1 MMTFLTQTYGTSL
14 SLIFTD
20 GVREIK
26 KGREEQGEKVNLIV
40 SGFIKC
46 ELRALK
52 VYIVLYK

>member
-1 MMTFLTQTYGTSL
+1 MMTSLTQTYGTSL
-14 SLIFTD
+14 SPIFTD
-20 GVREIK
+20 GVREI

-52 VYIVLYK
+52 VYLVLYK